1 MPTTQTATTRVREAD
16 ERAYIE
22 LALQTVGVD
31 AAQSRD
37 VAQVLSAAD
46 IRGIESHGIARLRW
60 FYVDRIRLGTL
71 NSTPSYKV
79 VRETPTTFVLDADNG
94 LGHPAAIVG
103 MKKAIELALEHGIA
117 FSAVRNSNH
126 YGIAGYYAMMALE
139 HDLIGISSTDSAHF
153 ATPTFGRDKMQGTNP
168 FAYAV
173 PAGEEPP
180 FVLDFSTTTVTY
192 GKLEV
197 YERKGLKLKPGW
209 AVGADG
215 HPTDDPTE
223 ARFEGALL
231 PLGGFGTDNGGHKGY
246 GLGVL
251 SEILCGVLPGG
262 KFGLDLSI
270 AEGPRQTGGITGHW
284 FGAMRIDALRDI
296 ADFKRDMDRELRDFK
311 NSAKAPGCDRIY
323 VAGEIEHE
331 LTLEYRRNGIPLV
344 AKVWED
350 LDAMAGEIGIPPLER
365 FAVESRS

>member
-1 MPTTQTATTRVREAD
+1 MRVREAD

-37 VAQVLSAAD
+37 VAEVLAAAD

-60 FYVDRIRLGTL
+60 FYVDRIRLGTI
-71 NSTPSYKV
+71 NRAPSYTV
-79 VRETPTTFVLDADNG
+79 VRQTPTSFLLDADNG
-94 LGHPAAIVG
+94 LGHPASIVAMKAAI
-103 MKKAIELALEHGIA
+103 ASARDHGIA

-139 HDLIGISSTDSAHF
+139 HDMIGISSTDSAHF

-173 PAGEEPP
+173 PTANEPA
-180 FVLDFSTTTVTY
+180 FVFDFATTTVTY

-209 AVGADG
+209 AVGSDG
-215 HPTDDPTE
+215 HPTDDPTQ
-223 ARFEGALL
+223 ARFGGALL
-231 PLGGFGTDNGGHKGY
+231 PLGGFGTENGGHKGY

-251 SEILCGVLPGG
+251 SEILCGVLAGG
-262 KFGLDLSI
+262 AFGLELSK
-270 AEGPRQTGGITGHW
+270 AEGPEQPGGISGHW
-284 FGAMRIDALRDI
+284 FGAMRIDAMRDI

-311 NSAKAPGCDRIY
+311 DSAKAPGCERIY

-331 LTLEYRRNGIPLV
+331 RTLEYRRDGIPLV
-344 AKVWED
+344 EKVWQD
-350 LDAMAGEIGIPPLER
+350 LDEMAHEIGIAPLTR
-365 FAVESRS
+365 FAVG